1 MRIIKE
7 LTVEFSM
14 FCLIGDVGN
23 KAIFYWLCYFLIFI
37 LFRCSNSY
45 KESAINEHYQFVYV
59 QSSLLKIICLLKWL
73 S

>member
-23 KAIFYWLCYFLIFI
+23 KAIFY
-37 LFRCSNSY
+37 
-45 KESAINEHYQFVYV
+45 
-59 QSSLLKIICLLKWL
+59 
-73 S
+73 